1 MEQQSTTSNI
11 AGGEAAQPETN
22 VPQQQSQQQIR
33 SPENDLQISFFN
45 PELLR
50 VGFIGLFHNLSVLV
64 SVLFDFVGWSMELD
78 NVIKWKR
85 EYPNAEYN
93 YYNRDSMKIIHQNV
107 TVFKVLCCVFLYLI
121 ASAMSVGAIVMDV
134 FLRESTY
141 PVY

>member
-1 MEQQSTTSNI
+1 
-11 AGGEAAQPETN
+11 
-22 VPQQQSQQQIR
+22 
-33 SPENDLQISFFN
+33 
-45 PELLR
+45 
-50 VGFIGLFHNLSVLV
+50 
-64 SVLFDFVGWSMELD
+64 MELD

-93 YYNRDSMKIIHQNV
+93 YYNPDSMKIIHQNV
-107 TVFKVLCCVFLYLI
+107 TVFKVLSCVFLYLI

>member
-22 VPQQQSQQQIR
+22 VPQQQPQQQIR

-64 SVLFDFVGWSMELD
+64 CYWISFGGQWNWIM
-78 NVIKWKR
+78 
-85 EYPNAEYN
+85 
-93 YYNRDSMKIIHQNV
+93 
-107 TVFKVLCCVFLYLI
+107 
-121 ASAMSVGAIVMDV
+121 
-134 FLRESTY
+134 
-141 PVY
+141 